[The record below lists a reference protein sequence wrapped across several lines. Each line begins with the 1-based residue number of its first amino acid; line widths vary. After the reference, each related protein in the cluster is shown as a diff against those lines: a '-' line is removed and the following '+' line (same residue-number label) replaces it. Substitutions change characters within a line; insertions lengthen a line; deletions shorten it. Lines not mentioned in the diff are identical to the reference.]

1 MAQLQLPI
9 FSRYIELSNRLV
21 KKTICRQDVFNK
33 SGNNELVEEH
43 GDWFTYDKTPRAL
56 IFARDAPGVTDMDS
70 MIRLMRYNNYTKD
83 PLSKCDCDPPFSGE
97 NAISA
102 RCDLNPRNGTYP
114 FSALGHRSHGGT
126 DMKVTSYKLS
136 KNLQFVAQ
144 GGPTWDPLPP
154 FQWSK
159 QDFKDTPHVG
169 HPDVWKFA
177 PIIPKWSSL
186 L

>member
-33 SGNNELVEEH
+33 SGNYELVEEH

-83 PLSKCDCDPPFSGE
+83 PLSKCDCVPPFSGE

-136 KNLQFVAQ
+136 QNLQFVAQ

-169 HPDVWKFA
+169 HPDIWTFN
-177 PIIPKWSSL
+177 PIIPKWSN
-186 L
+186 